1 MAISENKDAT
11 ISPRLYVDNQILLQ
25 TEYRQVNSESNH
37 IADFSILI
45 KKMTIQKVIF
55 FIILKKT

>member
-25 TEYRQVNSESNH
+25 TEYRQVNSESN
-37 IADFSILI
+37 ISQILAYLI
-45 KKMTIQKVIF
+45 KK
-55 FIILKKT
+55 